1 MSIKA
6 LAEYTRV
13 SKYSRYL
20 PEKKRRETWEEQ
32 INRVFDMHRQ
42 FYGEEK
48 IKKIE
53 EDFEFAKRMM
63 LKKRILGSQRAL
75 QFGGDPILKKHERL
89 YNCSASYVD
98 RPRVFQEAMFLLL
111 CGVGFGFS
119 VQRHHIEK
127 LPKVKKPTGEKKLYV
142 IPDSI
147 EGWADACGV
156 LLSSYFLK
164 RQVFPTWENT
174 IVEFDYSQIRP
185 KGSPL
190 SSGAKAPGPDGLRES
205 LEKVRNLLDTI
216 TEVRKLR
223 PIECYDIMMH
233 LSNAVLSGGVRRS
246 ATICLFSPD
255 DEEMMKAKTGD
266 WMVKQPQRARS
277 NNSVILIR
285 ENTSKEL
292 FKSIMENVKQFGE
305 PGFVW
310 LDDAEMLVNPCAEI
324 SLYAYDAQG
333 VSGISFC
340 NLSEINMKKCTEEK
354 DFFDACKAA
363 AIVGT
368 LQAGYTKFPYLGEVT
383 ENIVKREALLG
394 VSMTGMMDQ
403 PEIAFD
409 PETQKIGARL
419 IKATNEKIS
428 KILGINAAARLTC
441 VKPSGTSSAIL
452 GSSSGIH
459 PHHARRYIRRVQ
471 ANKIEEPVKFFQ
483 KINPSAVEQSVW
495 KENDF
500 VINFLCEIE
509 AGARMKNDLS
519 AIELLE
525 KVKTT
530 QQNWVKGGTVKS
542 RCVKEWLNHNVSN
555 TIVVRENEWDEVID
569 FIWKNRDYF
578 CGISLLPA
586 SGDKDY
592 NQSPFCS
599 VLNEKE
605 IIQTYGE
612 GSIFA
617 SGLIEKALEI
627 FSDNLWKAC
636 DFINGIN
643 GIPNKTEEM
652 YKFKDKAQK
661 FSDRYLNGDTK
672 KLCYLLKDVFLWKK
686 WLDLKREY
694 KEVDWTL
701 FHEEDDNVDF
711 QEEGACSG
719 PGGSCLLGDLG
730 ARIKEKQ
737 DAEKISK
744 KAHTDTK

>member
-1 MSIKA
+1 MSVKA
-6 LAEYTRV
+6 LSEYTRV
-13 SKYSRYL
+13 AKYSRYL
-20 PEKKRRETWEEQ
+20 TDKKRRETWEEQ
-32 INRVFDMHRQ
+32 VNRVFDMHKQ
-42 FYGEEK
+42 FYGEER

-75 QFGGDPILKKHERL
+75 QFGGEPILKKNERL
-89 YNCSASYVD
+89 YNCSASYID
-98 RPRVFQEAMFLLL
+98 RPRVFQEALFLLL

-119 VQRHHIEK
+119 VQKHHVDK
-127 LPKVKKPTGEKKLYV
+127 LPKVKRPTGNTKVYE
-142 IPDSI
+142 IPDTI
-147 EGWADACGV
+147 EGWADSCGI
-156 LLSSYFLK
+156 LLSSYFVK
-164 RQVFPTWENT
+164 NQIFPEYADT
-174 IVEFDYSQIRP
+174 IVEFDYSKIRP
-185 KGSPL
+185 KGAPL
-190 SSGAKAPGPDGLRES
+190 SSGAKAPGPNGLRDA
-205 LEKVRNLLDTI
+205 LENVRKLLNNIEDT
-216 TEVRKLR
+216 RKLR
-223 PIECYDIMMH
+223 PIECYDILMH
-233 LSNAVLSGGVRRS
+233 FSNAVLSGGVRRS

-255 DEEMMKAKTGD
+255 DEEMIKAKVGD
-266 WMVKQPQRARS
+266 WMVKNPQRARS
-277 NNSVILIR
+277 NNSVVLIR
-285 ENTSKEL
+285 ENTTKDQ

-310 LDDAEMLVNPCAEI
+310 MDDVEALVNPCCEI
-324 SLYAYDAQG
+324 GLYAYDEKG
-333 VSGISFC
+333 NSGISFC

-363 AIVGT
+363 SIVGT
-368 LQAGYTKFPYLGEVT
+368 LQAGYTSFPYLGETT
-383 ENIVKREALLG
+383 EKIVKREALIG

-409 PETQKIGARL
+409 PETQRIGARL
-419 IKATNEKIS
+419 VKATNEKIA
-428 KILGINAAARLTC
+428 KVFGINAAARLTC

-459 PHHARRYIRRVQ
+459 PHHARRYFRRVQ
-471 ANKIEEPVKFFQ
+471 ANKLEEPVNYFKRF
-483 KINPSAVEQSVW
+483 NPAAVEQSVW
-495 KENDF
+495 KEGDY

-509 AGARMKNDLS
+509 PGAKMKNDLS
-519 AIELLE
+519 AVEMLE

-530 QQNWVKGGTVKS
+530 QQNWVKSGTVKS

-569 FIWKNRDYF
+569 FIWKNKDYF

-592 NQSPFCS
+592 PQAPFCS
-599 VLNEKE
+599 ILSEKE

-617 SGLIEKALEI
+617 SGLIEKALEL
-627 FSDNLWKAC
+627 FDDNLWKAC

-643 GIPNKTEEM
+643 GIPNKTDDM

-661 FSDRYLNGDTK
+661 FADRYLVGDIK
-672 KLCYLLKDVFLWKK
+672 KLCYLLKDVYLWKR

-694 KEVDWTL
+694 KEVDWTQ
-701 FHEEDDNVDF
+701 FHEEEDNVDF

-730 ARIKEKQ
+730 ARIKEKL
-737 DAEKISK
+737 EKK
-744 KAHTDTK
+744 